1 MKKVRPLIIKK
12 EDTTVIKLLL
22 SLLITTLSIL
32 LVGEIIP
39 GIEVINVSNALVAA
53 IVLGIINI
61 TLKPLLFIL
70 TLPINI
76 LTLGLF
82 SFLLNA
88 FFFDFVSEIVRGFS
102 VEGFWAAI
110 FGSII
115 VSLISSAFNSR
126 A

>member
-1 MKKVRPLIIKK
+1 MMN
-12 EDTTVIKLLL
+12 LLF
-22 SLLITTLSIL
+22 SLLITSLSIL
-32 LVGEIIP
+32 LVGQIIP
-39 GIEVINVSNALVAA
+39 GIEVVTFFNAA
-53 IVLGIINI
+53 IAAVVLGVMNI
-61 TLKPLLFIL
+61 TLKPILFVL

-82 SFLLNA
+82 SFILNA
-88 FFFDFVSEIVRGFS
+88 FFFYFVSDLVNGFS
-102 VEGFWAAI
+102 VDGFWAAI

>member
-1 MKKVRPLIIKK
+1 MIN
-12 EDTTVIKLLL
+12 LLL
-22 SLLITTLSIL
+22 SLLITALSIL

-39 GIEVINVSNALVAA
+39 GIEVINFSNAIIAA
-53 IVLGIINI
+53 VVLGIINI

-88 FFFDFVSEIVRGFS
+88 FFFYFVSEIVSGFS
-102 VEGFWAAI
+102 VDGFWAAI

-126 A
+126 S

>member
-1 MKKVRPLIIKK
+1 MIN
-12 EDTTVIKLLL
+12 LLL
-22 SLLITTLSIL
+22 SLLITSLSIL

-39 GIEVINVSNALVAA
+39 GIEVINFSNAVIAA

-61 TLKPLLFIL
+61 TLKPVLFIL

-88 FFFDFVSEIVRGFS
+88 FFFYFVSELVSGFS
-102 VEGFWAAI
+102 VDGFWAAI
-110 FGSII
+110 FGSVI

>member
-1 MKKVRPLIIKK
+1 MN
-12 EDTTVIKLLL
+12 LLF
-22 SLLITTLSIL
+22 SLLITSLAIL
-32 LVGEIIP
+32 LVGQIIP
-39 GIEVINVSNALVAA
+39 GITVVSFTNALVAA
-53 IVLGIINI
+53 LVLGIINI
-61 TLKPLLFIL
+61 TLKPILFIL

-82 SFLLNA
+82 SFVLNA
-88 FFFDFVSEIVRGFS
+88 FFFYFVSELVSGFS
-102 VEGFWAAI
+102 VDGFWAAV

>member
-1 MKKVRPLIIKK
+1 MIN
-12 EDTTVIKLLL
+12 LLL
-22 SLLITTLSIL
+22 SLIVTALSIL

-39 GIEVINVSNALVAA
+39 GIEVVNFSNAIIAA

-61 TLKPLLFIL
+61 TLKPVLFVL

-88 FFFDFVSEIVRGFS
+88 FFFYFVSEIVSGFS

-126 A
+126 R

>member
-1 MKKVRPLIIKK
+1 MIN
-12 EDTTVIKLLL
+12 LLL
-22 SLLITTLSIL
+22 SLIVTALSIL

-39 GIEVINVSNALVAA
+39 GIEVVNFSNAIIAA

-61 TLKPLLFIL
+61 TLKPVLFVL

-88 FFFDFVSEIVRGFS
+88 FFFYFVSEIVSGFS

-126 A
+126 G

>member
-1 MKKVRPLIIKK
+1 MIN
-12 EDTTVIKLLL
+12 LLL
-22 SLLITTLSIL
+22 SLLITALSIL
-32 LVGEIIP
+32 LVGEVIP
-39 GIEVINVSNALVAA
+39 GIEVVNFTNAVIAA

-82 SFLLNA
+82 SFLLNG
-88 FFFDFVSEIVRGFS
+88 FFFYFVSELVSGFS
-102 VEGFWAAI
+102 VNGFWAAI

-115 VSLISSAFNSR
+115 VSLITSAFNSR
-126 A
+126 S

>member
-1 MKKVRPLIIKK
+1 MMN
-12 EDTTVIKLLL
+12 LLF
-22 SLLITTLSIL
+22 SLLITSLAIL
-32 LVGEIIP
+32 LVGQIIP
-39 GIEVINVSNALVAA
+39 GITVVSFTNALVAA
-53 IVLGIINI
+53 LVLGIINI
-61 TLKPLLFIL
+61 TLKPILFIL

-82 SFLLNA
+82 SFVLNA
-88 FFFDFVSEIVRGFS
+88 FFFYFVSELVSGFS
-102 VEGFWAAI
+102 VDGFWAAV